1 MQREPIAQKWWTM
14 IGTVAVAAALGVV
27 AITFSRLPAAAQ
39 DPASADDTPPSQ
51 NGPTVDVPDDRPA
64 FAFRGVVPG
73 QTSRADLLGNERW
86 GDPFETSKSDEG
98 EVLRYRIRGYP
109 DARVLVRGGIVQTI
123 DVAVA
128 DGVREEVAVNAFGL
142 GTPEV
147 MPLPAAA
154 KIDAL
159 KPSDKWTPRP
169 YSAGRVVLYVE
180 KVGDNTLARLMRVHA
195 AVAADAGGLIA
206 LDPGDTE
213 IRVKGQDD
221 RSRQIVKYVV
231 TMLDQNDYA
240 GRKLDDKMAAG
251 WLEEYLQT
259 LDGGKNF
266 LLEEDVERFRRMAPT
281 IDDRAKQGDI
291 GFAYDAF
298 ETYVKR
304 RASVLKLVTEFL
316 AAEHDFTVDEE
327 LAVVGPDA
335 PWPENE
341 IEAREIWRK
350 RVKYQILTRRV
361 AGASDKEAIERVT
374 RFYANAFQLPKQMD
388 DNTLIEWT
396 LSALGAARGG
406 TARFY
411 SPRALEE
418 NQTQISNQFV
428 GIGAQL
434 KLEDGEVVVTGI
446 VPGSPAHADGRLS
459 EGDVIVSVGQG
470 DSGGSVPLLGLRL
483 QDSVDHIRG
492 PKGSTVRL
500 TVRPQRKGESI
511 VIRLQRDSFPL
522 VAMRSTTFDAPGG
535 DGKIGWIAANSFY
548 VDPAAGTSSVLD
560 MTKMLADFRSQGVGA
575 VVLDLRTCTGGPLQQ
590 SIDVFGLFAD
600 GPVVQAKDN
609 AGNVSTFRANADVE
623 IAWHGPLVVLV
634 STRTGGGAMIVAA
647 AVKDHARGLVIG
659 DTRTSTDAQV
669 QTIQAVGP
677 ELFKI
682 DNPPNLGA
690 VRYTTLIFH
699 DLNGSSPHGKGGRPD
714 IVLPSFTEYAGIETD
729 AKQIVPKPVPAA
741 TYTPLGLVSAATID
755 ALAQKSEQRRK
766 SSPQFAELERQVEE
780 YRRRQQRKSVP
791 LNEAVARTEQA
802 VEFDYELPD
811 MTRED
816 VVRHGPYVDEVLAIT
831 QDYVTSME
839 WLSPYTRAWRTL
851 REGKADASA
860 KLFDEVIS
868 AAASAKAPYLGRAHA
883 RAAAGEWEK
892 AIEDLKKAGSIGI
905 RVTAAQDGELR
916 VQDKLVAAVKRG
928 DRLVIDNQQGEWLW
942 ARLPADRS
950 KAGWVKPSFVRF
962 ELGGP

>member
-1 MQREPIAQKWWTM
+1 MRRKRIARGAWGAMHLLALLAVLALAGARVGAQEP
-14 IGTVAVAAALGVV
+14 AVADDASSNQQGAAVE
-27 AITFSRLPAAAQ
+27 
-39 DPASADDTPPSQ
+39 
-51 NGPTVDVPDDRPA
+51 VPDDRPA

-73 QTSRADLLGNERW
+73 ETTRADLLGNQRW
-86 GDPFETSKSDEG
+86 GDPFETANTDAG

-128 DGVREEVAVNAFGL
+128 DGVREEVAVSAFGL

-154 KIDAL
+154 KIGAL
-159 KPSDKWTPRP
+159 EPSDKWTARP

-180 KVGDNTLARLMRVHA
+180 KVGDNVLARMMRVHA
-195 AVAADAGGLIA
+195 SRAADPTGVAAI
-206 LDPGDTE
+206 DPGDSE
-213 IRVKGQDD
+213 IRVKGQDQ
-221 RSRQIVKYVV
+221 RSKQAVKYVV
-231 TMLDQNDYA
+231 ELLDQNDYA
-240 GRKLDDKMAAG
+240 GRKLDDEMAAR

-259 LDGGKNF
+259 IDGGKNF
-266 LLEEDVERFRRMAPT
+266 LLEEDGERFRRMAPN

-298 ETYVKR
+298 DTYVKR
-304 RASVLKLVTEFL
+304 RASVVKLVTEFL

-327 LAVVGPDA
+327 LAVVGPDT

-350 RVKYQILTRRV
+350 RVKYQILARRV
-361 AGASDKEAIERVT
+361 AGASDKEAVERVT
-374 RFYANAFQLPKQMD
+374 RFYANEFQLPKHVD
-388 DNTLIEWT
+388 DDTILEWT

-411 SPRALEE
+411 SPRALDE
-418 NQTQISNQFV
+418 NRTQITNQFV

-434 KLEDGEVVVTGI
+434 KLVDGEVIVTNV
-446 VPGSPAHADGRLS
+446 VPGSPAHADGRLAAD
-459 EGDVIVSVGQG
+459 DVIVSVGQG
-470 DSGGSVPLLGLRL
+470 ESGGSVPLVGLRL

-500 TVRPQRKGESI
+500 TVRPKGTGEPM

-522 VAMRSTTFDAPGG
+522 VAMRSTTLDAPGG
-535 DGKIGWIAANSFY
+535 GGKIGWIAANSFY
-548 VDPAAGTSSVLD
+548 VDPAAGTSSVRD
-560 MTKMLADFRSQGVGA
+560 MTKMLAEFRSQGVGA
-575 VVLDLRTCTGGPLQQ
+575 VVLDLRSCSGGPLQQ

-609 AGNVSTFRANADVE
+609 AGNVSTFRANGDVE

-669 QTIQAVGP
+669 QTIQEVGP
-677 ELFKI
+677 QI
-682 DNPPNLGA
+682 VTTGNAPNLGA

-714 IVLPSFTEYAGIETD
+714 IVLPSFTEYAGIDTD
-729 AKQIVPKPVPAA
+729 ARQIVPEPVPAA

-755 ALAQKSEQRRK
+755 ALTEKSAQRRK
-766 SSPQFAELERQVEE
+766 SSPQFAELVRQVEE

-802 VEFDYELPD
+802 VEFDFEFPD
-811 MTRED
+811 MTRDE
-816 VVRHGPYVDEVLAIT
+816 VVRHGPYVDEVLAVT
-831 QDYVTSME
+831 QDHLSGVE
-839 WLSPYTRAWRTL
+839 WLSSYTRAWRTL
-851 REGKADASA
+851 REGKADESA
-860 KLFDEVIS
+860 KLFDEAIS
-868 AAASAKAPYLGRAHA
+868 AAGDAKAPYWGRAHA
-883 RAAAGEWEK
+883 RAAAGQWET

-905 RVTAAQDGELR
+905 RVTAAEDGELR

-962 ELGGP
+962 ELSASGQ